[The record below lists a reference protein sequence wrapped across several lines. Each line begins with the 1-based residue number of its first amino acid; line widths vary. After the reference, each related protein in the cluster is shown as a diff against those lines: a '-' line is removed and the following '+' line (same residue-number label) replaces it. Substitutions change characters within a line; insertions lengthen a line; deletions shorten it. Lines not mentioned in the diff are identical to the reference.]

1 METTSGMA
9 AQTPVVAAIADGP
22 KGLGGWLLLPI
33 IHLFG
38 TIGLTSYNLFGVV
51 QNWEGVVALLTG
63 QVDPSYRPLILPVL
77 FSLASGVAI
86 VAFALYLLVLLFQ
99 KKSALPRLM
108 VWFYLGLLG
117 ATLIDSGMV
126 LQNPQQWTMTDVSE
140 ARRALGQTVFL
151 AVIWIPYFLRSK
163 RVRATFVN

>member
-1 METTSGMA
+1 MGTSSEA
-9 AQTPVVAAIADGP
+9 PTAAAITAGP
-22 KGLGGWLLLPI
+22 KGLGGWLILPI

-51 QNWEGVVALLTG
+51 ENWEGFVALVTG
-63 QVDPSYRPLILPVL
+63 QVDPSYRSLVWLVN
-77 FSLASGVAI
+77 FSLVAGVAI

-99 KKSALPRLM
+99 KKRALPRLM
-108 VWFYLGLLG
+108 VWFYVALLG
-117 ATLIDSGMV
+117 MTFIESAAV
-126 LQNPQQWTMTDVSE
+126 LQNPQQWTMADLSD
-140 ARRALGQTVFL
+140 ARRSLGQVVFN

>member
-1 METTSGMA
+1 MGTSSEA
-9 AQTPVVAAIADGP
+9 PTAAAITEGP
-22 KGLGGWLLLPI
+22 KGLSGWLILPI

-51 QNWEGVVALLTG
+51 ENWEGFVAVVTG
-63 QVDPSYRPLILPVL
+63 QVDPSYQSLVWLIR
-77 FSLASGVAI
+77 FSLVAGVAI

-99 KKSALPRLM
+99 KKRALPRLM
-108 VWFYLGLLG
+108 VWFYVVLLG
-117 ATLIDSGMV
+117 VTFIESAMV
-126 LQNPQQWTMTDVSE
+126 LQNPQQWTMADLSE
-140 ARRALGQTVFL
+140 ARRSLGQVVFN